1 MSELPEAPPAG
12 PWQLVVSDGSAN
24 RWTIDGV
31 GVDAH
36 YAFDP
41 VQPHES
47 STGHYSGGTLA
58 QGAIDATVAATLW
71 ARVRGLL
78 LDTAVQVPDRAKGTV
93 LVRLQIGGVGR
104 EAIFRMGVADDVI
117 ASLRAL

>member
-1 MSELPEAPPAG
+1 VSELPEAPPAG

-24 RWTIDGV
+24 RWTIDAV
-31 GVDAH
+31 GVDAR

-41 VQPHES
+41 VQPHQS
-47 STGHYSGGTLA
+47 STGTYSGGTPA
-58 QGAIDATVAATLW
+58 QGTIGATAIATLW
-71 ARVRGLL
+71 ARVRALL

-93 LVRLQIGGVGR
+93 FVRLQLGEVGR
-104 EAIFRMGVADDVI
+104 EATFRMGVADDVI

>member
-1 MSELPEAPPAG
+1 MSELPEAPPVG

-24 RWTIDGV
+24 RWTIDAV
-31 GVDAH
+31 GVDAR
-36 YAFDP
+36 YVFDP
-41 VQPHES
+41 VQPDQS
-47 STGHYSGGTLA
+47 STGHYSGGMPG
-58 QGAIDATVAATLW
+58 QGTIDATVAAALW

-93 LVRLQIGGVGR
+93 FVRLQLGGVGR
-104 EAIFRMGVADDVI
+104 EATFRMGVADDVI

>member
-1 MSELPEAPPAG
+1 MSELPEAPPVG

-24 RWTIDGV
+24 RWTIDAV

-36 YAFDP
+36 YAFEP
-41 VQPHES
+41 VQPHQS
-47 STGHYSGGTLA
+47 STGQYSGGMPA
-58 QGAIDATVAATLW
+58 QGTIDATVAGSLW

-78 LDTAVQVPDRAKGTV
+78 LDPAVQVLDRAKGTV